1 MGLGKKAHFGAAPMD
16 LGKGQRERIHTE
28 EEERWREANAQVIV
42 SLQRSSRGAW
52 GRAWVPDPLGSL
64 P

>member
-1 MGLGKKAHFGAAPMD
+1 MG

-28 EEERWREANAQVIV
+28 EEETWREANAQVIV
-42 SLQRSSRGAW
+42 SPQRSSHGAW